1 MNDWK
6 RRRLIQAGF
15 AVPLVRWGPV
25 AAQSADRNLLAT
37 ERKAAA
43 AAAPTGASLL
53 IAPRHALVIGNSS
66 YGFGP
71 LKNPANDAKAL
82 GAELKQAGFQ
92 VTVGLD
98 LTRKDMLEA
107 IRAYGE
113 SLNKAQAIGLF
124 YFAGH
129 GLQLAWRNYLVPTDA
144 TIAKMDDIQ
153 TKCVDVNAV
162 IEGIAKAVNPMNV
175 VILDACRENPFGS
188 DVKLDQKGLSQLDA
202 PPGTILAYA
211 TAPGNLASDG
221 DGANGLY
228 TEQLLREMKVP
239 EAKIEDVFK
248 RVRLTVRRRSNGQQ
262 IPWES
267 TSLEEDFW
275 FIPPKEMQKLAVAEA
290 ERVHKEKEAE
300 RLWQERI
307 EKAQREETERLRREA
322 EAEKARQEK
331 IALAQREE
339 AERLRREAEA
349 ERARQERIA
358 KAQREEA
365 ERLRREAQA
374 EKARQEKIALAQR
387 DEAERLRR
395 EADAERAKQEA
406 VAKVRREEAEQLRRE
421 AETEKAR
428 QEKIALAQ
436 REDAERLRR
445 EAEAERV
452 KQETI
457 TKARR
462 EEAERLKREAETERA
477 RLETEE
483 KKRHEQLARV
493 YKEEQERRR
502 KQEDSDRAYEEEL
515 RFWERVSSA
524 KEPGPIEEYLRRYP
538 SGRFCEIAQVQL
550 DRILAL
556 QGEKRVEAVSPAA
569 NPYSQGSATFKPAY
583 KVGDMYTYN
592 FMDLYSKVVAQTN
605 SIRITEITDTQV
617 IYNNGRFI
625 TDLLGSPILQ
635 ADGRRLTPSQLAPT
649 EYRVGKK
656 WRTRF
661 NVTHPRFGEFRNT
674 FDIRIVARERITVPA
689 GTFDCYRM
697 ETTGQSEGQ
706 QTVRFEATTW
716 MAPDRC
722 RRGIAR
728 NEIRRNQYQII
739 VAERQELVAFQQS

>member
-1 MNDWK
+1 MN
-6 RRRLIQAGF
+6 RRRVIQAGLGL
-15 AVPLVRWGPV
+15 PLLRWSSGYAQSPDRNLAASERKPAA
-25 AAQSADRNLLAT
+25 AAQS
-37 ERKAAA
+37 
-43 AAAPTGASLL
+43 GASLL

-82 GAELKQAGFQ
+82 GNELKSAGFE

-98 LTRKDMLEA
+98 LTRKDMLDA
-107 IRAYGE
+107 IRAYAE
-113 SLNKAQAIGLF
+113 SLNKAKAIGVF

-129 GLQLAWRNYLVPTDA
+129 GVQLAWRNYLVPTDA
-144 TIAKMDDIQ
+144 TIAKMEDIQ
-153 TKCVDVNAV
+153 ARCVDVNAV

-175 VILDACRENPFGS
+175 VILDACRENPFGG

-275 FIPPKEMQKLAVAEA
+275 FIPPKEMQKLAAAEA
-290 ERVHKEKEAE
+290 DRVRKEKEAE

-307 EKAQREETERLRREA
+307 EKAQRAEAERLRREA
-322 EAEKARQEK
+322 DAEKARQEK

-339 AERLRREAEA
+339 AERLRREADA
-349 ERARQERIA
+349 ERAKQEAIA
-358 KAQREEA
+358 KAQRA
-365 ERLRREAQA
+365 
-374 EKARQEKIALAQR
+374 
-387 DEAERLRR
+387 EAERLRR

-406 VAKVRREEAEQLRRE
+406 EERR
-421 AETEKAR
+421 
-428 QEKIALAQ
+428 
-436 REDAERLRR
+436 
-445 EAEAERV
+445 
-452 KQETI
+452 
-457 TKARR
+457 
-462 EEAERLKREAETERA
+462 
-477 RLETEE
+477 
-483 KKRHEQLARV
+483 RHEQLARI
-493 YKEEQERRR
+493 YKEEQARRH
-502 KQEDSDRAYEEEL
+502 KQEESDRAYEEEL
-515 RFWERVSSA
+515 RFWQRVADA
-524 KEPGPIEEYLRRYP
+524 KEPGPIEDYLRRYP

-550 DRILAL
+550 DGILAR
-556 QGEKRVEAVSPAA
+556 QGEKKVEAVSAA
-569 NPYSQGSATFKPAY
+569 ENPYSQGTATFKPAY

-592 FMDLYSKVVAQTN
+592 FMDLYSKVVSQTN
-605 SIRITEITDTQV
+605 SVRITEITDTQV
-617 IYNNGRFI
+617 IYNNGRVI
-625 TDLLGSPILQ
+625 TDLLGNPVLHP
-635 ADGRRLTPSQLAPT
+635 DGRRLTPNQIVPT
-649 EYRVGKK
+649 EYRVGKR

-674 FDIRIVARERITVPA
+674 FDIRIAARERITVPA
-689 GTFDCYRM
+689 GTFDCYRL
-697 ETTGQSEGQ
+697 EAIGLSEGVQ
-706 QTVRFEATTW
+706 ALRFEVTGW

-739 VAERQELVAFQQS
+739 HAERQELVAFTQA

>member
-1 MNDWK
+1 MTDWK
-6 RRRLIQAGF
+6 RRRLVQAG
-15 AVPLVRWGPV
+15 VGMPLVGWSAAWAQSPDRNLAASERKPAA
-25 AAQSADRNLLAT
+25 AAQS
-37 ERKAAA
+37 
-43 AAAPTGASLL
+43 GASLL

-82 GAELKQAGFQ
+82 GNELKSAGFE

-98 LTRKDMLEA
+98 LTRKDMLDA
-107 IRAYGE
+107 IRAYAE
-113 SLNKAQAIGLF
+113 SLNKAKAIGVF

-129 GLQLAWRNYLVPTDA
+129 GVQLAWRNYLVPTDA
-144 TIAKMDDIQ
+144 TIAKMEDIQ
-153 TKCVDVNAV
+153 ARCVDVNAV

-175 VILDACRENPFGS
+175 VILDACRENPFGG

-275 FIPPKEMQKLAVAEA
+275 FIPPKEMQKLAAAEA
-290 ERVHKEKEAE
+290 DRVRKEKEAE

-307 EKAQREETERLRREA
+307 EKAQRAEAERLRREA
-322 EAEKARQEK
+322 DAEQARQEK

-339 AERLRREAEA
+339 AERLRREA
-349 ERARQERIA
+349 
-358 KAQREEA
+358 
-365 ERLRREAQA
+365 
-374 EKARQEKIALAQR
+374 
-387 DEAERLRR
+387 
-395 EADAERAKQEA
+395 DAERTKQEA
-406 VAKVRREEAEQLRRE
+406 EERR
-421 AETEKAR
+421 
-428 QEKIALAQ
+428 
-436 REDAERLRR
+436 
-445 EAEAERV
+445 
-452 KQETI
+452 
-457 TKARR
+457 
-462 EEAERLKREAETERA
+462 
-477 RLETEE
+477 
-483 KKRHEQLARV
+483 RHEQLARI
-493 YKEEQERRR
+493 YKEEQARRH
-502 KQEDSDRAYEEEL
+502 KQEESDRAYEEEL
-515 RFWERVSSA
+515 RFWQRVADA
-524 KEPGPIEEYLRRYP
+524 KEPGPIEDYLRRYP

-550 DRILAL
+550 DGILAR
-556 QGEKRVEAVSPAA
+556 QGEKKVEAVSAA
-569 NPYSQGSATFKPAY
+569 ENPYSQGTATFKPAY

-592 FMDLYSKVVAQTN
+592 FMDLYSKVVSQTN
-605 SIRITEITDTQV
+605 SVRITEITDTQV
-617 IYNNGRFI
+617 IYNNGRVI
-625 TDLLGSPILQ
+625 TDLLGNPVLHP
-635 ADGRRLTPSQLAPT
+635 DGRRLTPNQIVPT
-649 EYRVGKK
+649 EYRVGKR

-674 FDIRIVARERITVPA
+674 FDIRIAARERITVPA
-689 GTFDCYRM
+689 GTFDCYRL
-697 ETTGQSEGQ
+697 EAIGLSEGVQ
-706 QTVRFEATTW
+706 ALRFEVTGW

-739 VAERQELVAFQQS
+739 HAERQELVAFTQA